1 MVREL
6 VYLNR
11 VEKWLDSLTKLQL
24 KSLAKEIKLLEL
36 CGQDLR
42 LPHSRVLGAGLFE
55 LRERRYGLRIYY
67 GFEVDQRIILL
78 HAGHKDDQ
86 TKDFSQ
92 ARRLLEKYRNR
103 YES

>member
-24 KSLAKEIKLLEL
+24 KSLAKEIK
-36 CGQDLR
+36 
-42 LPHSRVLGAGLFE
+42 LFE

-86 TKDFSQ
+86 TKDISQ